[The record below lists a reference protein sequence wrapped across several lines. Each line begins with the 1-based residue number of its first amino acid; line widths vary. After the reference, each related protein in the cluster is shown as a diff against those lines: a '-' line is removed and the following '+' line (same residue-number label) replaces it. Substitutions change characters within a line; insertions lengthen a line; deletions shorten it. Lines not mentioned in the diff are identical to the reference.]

1 MSGWRKAALLLVVVA
16 AAGCGRARVSG
27 GGGVPATPSACV
39 RLQSQRQVRGQTLC
53 EDAFS
58 CYRPPNG
65 ESDRIGL
72 RRIAPCGA
80 GGGPV
85 VLYFPGMHMNG
96 EISGTSANYDFRL
109 YLAQAGFRIWSLDYR
124 THAVRADASPEQLQ
138 ALSAWTR
145 DTFLEDA
152 EWAATFVRGVDPGP
166 LFLAGFSYGAG
177 IAYAIVARGNQ
188 PVEGLIILDG
198 VPGGSTIAPE
208 SGGSAIDVAGSQLS
222 YPDREKLL
230 QAVIRSPD
238 NPSPV
243 GGGTAGTELAQLLY
257 SSPSYG
263 GQGGL
268 SAARDGV
275 SDVRV
280 VALLLDSYDR
290 WWPRAAM
297 EGPAKGPRKRLPVLA
312 FASENMGPA
321 WVARVKQGAEEFGG
335 DHATVKTLP
344 LHGHLDVL
352 VGRLASPEVFEPT
365 RRWLIGPR

>member
-1 MSGWRKAALLLVVVA
+1 MSGWRQAAVLLAVVVA
-16 AAGCGRARVSG
+16 AAGCGRTRVSS
-27 GGGVPATPSACV
+27 GVPATPSACV
-39 RLQSQRQVRGQTLC
+39 RLQSERQVRGETLC

-58 CYRPPNG
+58 CYLPPNG

-72 RRIAPCGA
+72 RRLAPCNG

-85 VLYFPGMHMNG
+85 VLYFPGMFMNG
-96 EISGTSANYDFRL
+96 EISGTSANYDLRL

-124 THAVRADASPEQLQ
+124 THAVPANASPQQLQ
-138 ALSAWTR
+138 TLSAWTR
-145 DTFLEDA
+145 DTFLQDA
-152 EWAATFVRGVDPGP
+152 EWGATFVRGVDPGP

-177 IAYAIVARGNQ
+177 VAYGLVSRGNQ

-198 VPGGSTIAPE
+198 VPGGSSFPPE
-208 SGGSAIDVAGSQLS
+208 GGGAAIDVAGSQMS
-222 YPDREKLL
+222 FADREALL
-230 QAVIRSPD
+230 GAVIKSPN

-243 GGGTAGTELAQLLY
+243 GGGTAGAALGQILFSA
-257 SSPSYG
+257 PSYG

-275 SDVRV
+275 SDIRV

-290 WWPRAAM
+290 WWPRAAL
-297 EGPAKGPRKRLPVLA
+297 EGPAKGPYKRLPVLA

-321 WVARVKQGAEEFGG
+321 WVARVKKGADEFGG
-335 DHATVKTLP
+335 DHAVVKTLP

-352 VGRLASPEVFEPT
+352 VGRLASSEVFEPI
-365 RRWLIGPR
+365 RRWLSGPR